1 MSSEMPAAPCGLPS
15 PPIPSLRSAR
25 VGRAAHCPLRET
37 SRRRGSFVSSEM
49 PAAPCGL
56 PSPPIPSLRSAR
68 VGRAAHCPLR
78 ETSRRRGSF
87 VSSEMPAAP
96 CGLPSPPI
104 PSLRSA
110 RVGRAAHCPLR
121 ETSRRRGSFVSSEMP
136 AAPCGL
142 PSPPIPSLRSARI
155 GRAAHYRLG
164 PVIELVPRH
173 YGLSPTAPGLPRPVN
188 SRSDPSPRFYESTPT
203 ELRDSGVDP
212 ASRTPPPSRRRDNR
226 STWLRC
232 AKCCAPLRGR
242 RRASLARRLTLI
254 AWPSN

>member
-1 MSSEMPAAPCGLPS
+1 M
-15 PPIPSLRSAR
+15 
-25 VGRAAHCPLRET
+25 
-37 SRRRGSFVSSEM
+37 SSEM

-155 GRAAHYRLG
+155 GRAAHPAGTL
-164 PVIELVPRH
+164 PPRARH
-173 YGLSPTAPGLPRPVN
+173 RARSSPLWAEPDCSRP
-188 SRSDPSPRFYESTPT
+188 
-203 ELRDSGVDP
+203 P
-212 ASRTPPPSRRRDNR
+212 ASRQLSIRSLTSILRIDSYGAPGFGCRSGQPDSATLPPP
-226 STWLRC
+226 
-232 AKCCAPLRGR
+232 
-242 RRASLARRLTLI
+242 
-254 AWPSN
+254 